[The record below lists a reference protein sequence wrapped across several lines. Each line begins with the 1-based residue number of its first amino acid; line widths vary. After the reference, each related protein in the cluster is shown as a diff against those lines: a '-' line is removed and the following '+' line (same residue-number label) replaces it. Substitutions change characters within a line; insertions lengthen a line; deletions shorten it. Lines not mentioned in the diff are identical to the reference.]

1 MAYVKQNWENLP
13 STNTP
18 ITAERLNHMEDG
30 IAEAWEHGG
39 GSGAGETLR
48 IGTILPYT
56 GSDAELPTG
65 YMLCDGAELSRT
77 DYSDLFAVIGT
88 SFGSGNGSSTFNLPN
103 LKGKVLTGLDSDDT
117 DFDSMGATGGEKTH
131 TLTISEMPSHTHT
144 AGTYDGKTIN
154 NTALAT
160 GGAIQGVT
168 IGGTTTSSSR
178 IVTNTRGEGE
188 AHNILQP
195 YVVVNYIIKVTQSS
209 PVQAQIVGTY
219 TESAIDG
226 YSCNYINDIST
237 EEYSTNE
244 IKTNKVW
251 VDGKPI
257 YRKVLNIPKSSIAGS
272 GNQTYS
278 HGISN
283 INEWTEVKGKVYR
296 GNGVANDIPWVT
308 SATWT
313 TQFNDFTSANIGVS
327 LGSDIYSN
335 ATGMKIILEYTK
347 TTD

>member
-56 GSDAELPTG
+56 GSSSELPTG

-103 LKGKVLTGLDSDDT
+103 LKGKILTGLDSNDT
-117 DFDSMGATGGEKTH
+117 DFASMGATGGEKTH
-131 TLTISEMPSHTHT
+131 TLTVDEIPSHTHT
-144 AGTYDGKTIN
+144 PLSGWGSGGSSNTFSINTNGTTGSFV
-154 NTALAT
+154 NTGNT
-160 GGAIQGVT
+160 GGGLP
-168 IGGTTTSSSR
+168 
-178 IVTNTRGEGE
+178 
-188 AHNILQP
+188 HNILQP
-195 YVVVNYIIKVTQSS
+195 YVVVNYIIKVTQSA

-226 YSCNYINDIST
+226 YSCNYVNKFEPVELYNDTTGTGGDVALSDSVSNYSYLEIYGYESINNTQVYAKYDLSL
-237 EEYSTNE
+237 S
-244 IKTNKVW
+244 K
-251 VDGKPI
+251 D
-257 YRKVLNIPKSSIAGS
+257 LNLFGGSIQQS
-272 GNQTYS
+272 GNLFRITASSYTVSGTTLTKKSANTGHANIFTQT
-278 HGISN
+278 
-283 INEWTEVKGKVYR
+283 INE
-296 GNGVANDIPWVT
+296 
-308 SATWT
+308 
-313 TQFNDFTSANIGVS
+313 Q
-327 LGSDIYSN
+327 N
-335 ATGMKIILEYTK
+335 ATGDIKITK
-347 TTD
+347 VLGIK

>member
-56 GSDAELPTG
+56 GSDSELPTG

-88 SFGSGNGSSTFNLPN
+88 SFGAGNGSSTFNLPN
-103 LKGKVLTGLDSDDT
+103 LKGKVLTGLDSNDE
-117 DFDSMGATGGEKTH
+117 DFASMGATGGEKEH
-131 TLTISEMPSHTHT
+131 TLTIEEMPSHKHT
-144 AGTYDGKTIN
+144 WTLGANVVANATATSAVTNFNSTSGGLGVATMN
-154 NTALAT
+154 NT
-160 GGAIQGVT
+160 GG
-168 IGGTTTSSSR
+168 
-178 IVTNTRGEGE
+178 GE

-195 YVVVNYIIKVTQSS
+195 YVVVNYIIKVTQSA

-219 TESAIDG
+219 TESDIDG
-226 YSCNYINDIST
+226 YSTEYINELNIFDA
-237 EEYSTNE
+237 NE
-244 IKTNKVW
+244 RRIGTW
-251 VDGKPI
+251 IDGKPL
-257 YRKVLNIPKSSIAGS
+257 YRKVVYVSALPNNTTTSYNHGCQNIDKIWIDTGKSFIYWSSTNATAPLNYLSSAGT
-272 GNQTYS
+272 GTATYPAMVE
-278 HGISN
+278 I
-283 INEWTEVKGKVYR
+283 R
-296 GNGVANDIPWVT
+296 
-308 SATWT
+308 
-313 TQFNDFTSANIGVS
+313 NIGTTTF
-327 LGSDIYSN
+327 DII
-335 ATGMKIILEYTK
+335 TGTDRSGQSAWITLNYTK

>member
-56 GSDAELPTG
+56 GSGAELPTG

-88 SFGSGNGSSTFNLPN
+88 SFGAGNGSSTFNLPN
-103 LKGKVLTGLDSDDT
+103 LKGKVLTGLDSDDE
-117 DFDSMGATGGEKTH
+117 DFTSIGATGGEKTH
-131 TLTISEMPSHTHT
+131 TLTINEMPSHSH
-144 AGTYDGKTIN
+144 GMSNGN
-154 NTALAT
+154 NIWTQAS
-160 GGAIQGVT
+160 GYGNIS
-168 IGGTTTSSSR
+168 TSSTTGANRANIST
-178 IVTNTRGEGE
+178 IASQGGGE

-195 YVVVNYIIKVTQSS
+195 YVVVNYIIKVTQSA

-226 YSCNYINDIST
+226 YSCNYVNDKLKNDYSSSTITLTIGSEWTATSDGIVSYGGYGASIMKLTINGTTIGQC
-237 EEYSTNE
+237 Y
-244 IKTNKVW
+244 
-251 VDGKPI
+251 G
-257 YRKVLNIPKSSIAGS
+257 
-272 GNQTYS
+272 GNQANASLYNS
-278 HGISN
+278 
-283 INEWTEVKGKVYR
+283 WKVYEGDIVKIDILNGTNAE
-296 GNGVANDIPWVT
+296 GNVHSFQAIN
-308 SATWT
+308 
-313 TQFNDFTSANIGVS
+313 
-327 LGSDIYSN
+327 
-335 ATGMKIILEYTK
+335 
-347 TTD
+347 

>member
-30 IAEAWEHGG
+30 ISEAWEHGG
-39 GSGAGETLR
+39 GGAGETLK

-56 GSDAELPTG
+56 GSDSELPTG
-65 YMLCDGAELSRT
+65 YMLCDGSELSRT

-103 LKGKVLTGLDSDDT
+103 LKGRVLTGLDSEDT
-117 DFDSMGATGGEKTH
+117 DFASMGTTGGEKTH
-131 TLTISEMPSHTHT
+131 TLTISEMPSHNHQL
-144 AGTYDGKTIN
+144 IFHS
-154 NTALAT
+154 AT
-160 GGAIQGVT
+160 GSGSSGSGAPFLGDGTSVVGADGSGIRT
-168 IGGTTTSSSR
+168 TGG
-178 IVTNTRGEGE
+178 GQ

-283 INEWTEVKGKVYR
+283 VDEWAEVKGKVYR

>member
-131 TLTISEMPSHTHT
+131 TLTIDEMPTHSHGMSNSNAIWTQ
-144 AGTYDGKTIN
+144 
-154 NTALAT
+154 AT
-160 GGAIQGVT
+160 GYGN
-168 IGGTTTSSSR
+168 IGTSSTTGANRANIST
-178 IVTNTRGEGE
+178 IASQGGGE

-195 YVVVNYIIKVTQSS
+195 YVVVNYIIKVTQSA

-226 YSCNYINDIST
+226 YSCNYINSHFKNDYSSNDIT
-237 EEYSTNE
+237 LT
-244 IKTNKVW
+244 I
-251 VDGKPI
+251 G
-257 YRKVLNIPKSSIAGS
+257 
-272 GNQTYS
+272 
-278 HGISN
+278 
-283 INEWTEVKGKVYR
+283 NEWTATSDGIVSYGGYGSSIMRLMVKVVR
-296 GNGVANDIPWVT
+296 R
-308 SATWT
+308 
-313 TQFNDFTSANIGVS
+313 
-327 LGSDIYSN
+327 
-335 ATGMKIILEYTK
+335 
-347 TTD
+347 